1 MKTPVNMQETIGKTV
16 GRRTAI
22 RDPFAYATDLQ
33 KTAGELLKLNG
44 RGLCP
49 KGVFKFAT
57 HEEADEWMTRML
69 ARPAAKKN

>member
-1 MKTPVNMQETIGKTV
+1 MDETIGKTV

-22 RDPFAYATDLQ
+22 SDPFAYAMALQ
-33 KTAGELLKLNG
+33 DTAAELIKLTG
-44 RGLCP
+44 HGLCP

-69 ARPAAKKN
+69 ARPLAKKP